1 MRIFILLGALTLTTL
16 AGVNTSRAQQAWC
29 SVEDQ
34 TTVYCLYYT
43 YEQCMEA
50 VSGVGGYCQRN
61 PRYQSRQPRRQPYR
75 GQGYDRRY
83 DDDRGYDDRYRD

>member
-1 MRIFILLGALTLTTL
+1 MRTLMFLVAIMIATLSGTTL
-16 AGVNTSRAQQAWC
+16 SSAQQAWC

-43 YEQCMEA
+43 YEQCLEA

-61 PRYQSRQPRRQPYR
+61 PRYRSKQRQQQPY
-75 GQGYDRRY
+75 GNRRY
-83 DDDRGYDDRYRD
+83 DDDRGYDNRYRD